1 MGIFPKKSGSVTHT
15 TIYGPLTTVSEKTNE
30 PISGKRTDER
40 TDNTPNNTPKF
51 ICLKSIKK
59 IFKFSFSQIIKGDF
73 ES

>member
-1 MGIFPKKSGSVTHT
+1 MGPEQQFQRKLMSQSRENVRTDG
-15 TIYGPLTTVSEKTNE
+15 
-30 PISGKRTDER
+30 RTDER